1 MINWFFQLSD
11 DNKIKFL
18 GLIGAVIGFSVALWQ
33 YTVSQKWKKAEFL
46 ASEYKNFIGNDYV
59 QKAFAML
66 DGFKINIPYTDS
78 DGSAKFI
85 CFDKMKLKIALTN
98 IHIDKATN
106 RFYAEDSEST
116 YIRLCIDKF
125 LFKLGVMQVH
135 IDSKLIKS
143 KMLKPYVIYWLDLLT
158 NKSDDTIDNDSK
170 ELIHQYI
177 KDNKIVSLI
186 KLFATFKKSI

>member
-46 ASEYKNFIGNDYV
+46 ASEYKNFISNDYV

-66 DGFKINIPYTDS
+66 DGFKINVPYTDTS
-78 DGSAKFI
+78 GSAKFI
-85 CFDKMKLKIALTN
+85 CFDKTKLKTALTN
-98 IHIDKATN
+98 IHTDKAKN
-106 RFYAEDSEST
+106 RFYAEDPEST

-135 IDSKLIKS
+135 IDSKLIKPE
-143 KMLKPYVIYWLDLLT
+143 MLEPYVIYWLDLLT
-158 NKSDDTIDNDSK
+158 NKTDDTIDNDSK
-170 ELIHQYI
+170 GLIHQYI

-186 KLFATFKKSI
+186 KLFNTFKKPI